1 MKTLIAMAVLVVAS
15 SAHADGVAGVYDIKL
30 EEMANNCSTP
40 PIAMRA
46 GTLRLEVKQKS
57 LTANIETIPQMNG
70 VASNNNKIEAKTP
83 KVAPTTVQGLDAKY
97 SIGGRLSDAGMLD
110 LVLVAEYS
118 TKGKPYC
125 TQSWRVSGQK
135 STDAPKK

>member
-1 MKTLIAMAVLVVAS
+1 MKALAVLLLLVT
-15 SAHADGVAGVYDIKL
+15 SARADGLAGVYDIKL
-30 EEMANNCSTP
+30 EEMANNCSPP

-57 LTANIETIPQMNG
+57 LTVNIETIPQLAG
-70 VASNNNKIEAKTP
+70 VASHNNKHEAKTA

-97 SIGGRLSDAGMLD
+97 SIGGRLSDAGLLD

-118 TKGKPYC
+118 AKGKPYC
-125 TQSWRVSGQK
+125 TQSWRVSGQR